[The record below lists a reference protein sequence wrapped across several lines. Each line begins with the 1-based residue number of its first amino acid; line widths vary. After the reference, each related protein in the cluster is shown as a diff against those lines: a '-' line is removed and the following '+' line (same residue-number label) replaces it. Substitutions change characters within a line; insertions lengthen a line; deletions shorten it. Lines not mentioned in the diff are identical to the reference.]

1 MTRLTI
7 LLFAQCM
14 IFSKSPF
21 AQNKLTGS
29 MKWKIAAEI
38 HDSKSHVKSLGLAG
52 LIAGIHE
59 NKLIIAGGSN
69 FPEQKPWMGGKKKYY
84 HDIYLFLQK
93 GKRIVQEK
101 KTFKLPFN
109 IAYSA
114 SCTTPEGILF
124 IGGEN
129 ENGISDKVFLLQ
141 WDVATE
147 RIQTKN
153 FPDLP
158 VAITNAAAAI
168 IDRIVY
174 LAGGETISGTSS
186 HFYSLHLDELSKGWE
201 RLPEIP
207 HPVSHAA
214 LAAHRAENNSA
225 IYLFGG
231 RNKKPDGISELYS
244 DTYTFDVNKNRW
256 IVKKPLPY
264 PLSAGTF
271 ITHDSD
277 CVLLF
282 GGEKGETFHQ
292 VEKLIAAI
300 NAEKNEL
307 AKQSLIQQKN
317 SLLENHP
324 GFSKEIL
331 SYNISSDV
339 WSVAGMIP
347 YEVPVTTVA
356 LLWHKNV
363 IIPSGEIRA
372 GIRTAQI
379 LSASINIKCK

>member
-1 MTRLTI
+1 
-7 LLFAQCM
+7 
-14 IFSKSPF
+14 
-21 AQNKLTGS
+21 
-29 MKWKIAAEI
+29 MKWKITAEI
-38 HDSKSHVKSLGLAG
+38 HDPTSQSKSPGLAG
-52 LIAGIHE
+52 PIAGIHQ

-69 FPEQKPWMGGKKKYY
+69 FPEQKPWQGGKKKYY
-84 HDIYLFLQK
+84 DDIYLFVK
-93 GKRIVQEK
+93 KRRQILQEK

-109 IAYSA
+109 IAYA
-114 SCTTPEGILF
+114 ACCTVPEGIIF
-124 IGGEN
+124 AGGEN

-141 WDVATE
+141 WDAASE
-147 RIQTKN
+147 KIQTKN
-153 FPDLP
+153 LPDLP
-158 VAITNAAAAI
+158 VAITNAAATI
-168 IDRIVY
+168 KDRIVY
-174 LAGGETISGTSS
+174 LAGGETTSGTSS
-186 HFYSLHLDELSKGWE
+186 HFYSLHLDELSKGWKQ
-201 RLPEIP
+201 LPEIP

-214 LAAHRAENNSA
+214 LTAHPAENNSS

-244 DTYTFDVNKNRW
+244 DTYSFDVNNDRW
-256 IVKKPLPY
+256 IVKKPIPY

-292 VEKLIAAI
+292 VETLIAAI

-307 AKQSLIQQKN
+307 AKQALIQQKN
-317 SLLENHP
+317 TLLENHP

-339 WSVAGMIP
+339 WTVAGMIP
-347 YEVPVTTVA
+347 YDVPVTTTA
-356 LLWHKNV
+356 LQWQKNV
-363 IIPSGEIRA
+363 IIPNGEIKA

-379 LSASINIKCK
+379 LSATINLKCK